1 MQAFVPGPVGGPTVI
16 RLLARVADRPFAAPG
31 LAPAGRLGEWI
42 DWPRAVTLSRALDA
56 APADPASGEPADAAG
71 LAEECAQARAALAA
85 DIDKGPG
92 PAATDA
98 GFKPFQQHIQAM
110 QRAMQ
115 SATGR
120 LRGDLRERLAGG
132 SAQQA
137 RLAEVDAAMEAVLSP
152 REASLLAAL
161 PAMLGAHF
169 ERGQQP
175 AAFQRELRELLLAE
189 LDLRF
194 QPVEGLLAALH
205 SPGSRTR

>member
-1 MQAFVPGPVGGPTVI
+1 MQAFVPGQVGGPTFI

-31 LAPAGRLGEWI
+31 LPPAGRLGEWI
-42 DWPRAVTLSRALDA
+42 DWPRAVTLSRALDE
-56 APADPASGEPADAAG
+56 APATPAGDESADAAG
-71 LAEECAQARAALAA
+71 LAEECARVRAALAA
-85 DIDKGPG
+85 DIDKSPG
-92 PAATDA
+92 PASTEA

-115 SATGR
+115 SDTGR

-152 REASLLAAL
+152 RETSLLAAL
-161 PAMLGAHF
+161 PALFAAHF
-169 ERGQQP
+169 ERGQPP

-194 QPVEGLLAALH
+194 QPVEGLLAALR
-205 SPGSRTR
+205 SP